1 MFHLPLYFRRDSWRY
16 LIPDPYNWKG
26 KCWRAQDYQFV
37 IPRKVQ
43 KLSISWQSVTEVLT
57 NLRCGAQSV
66 CCAASIN
73 NITGELTFLKTTIL
87 GIFCSPATLSPV
99 AKKSWRLFK
108 IFWCRQV
115 GNIRDRVEILR
126 LTPCFQAS
134 GRIPTLPYARAATTE
149 FYYIRFEIVI
159 QSSSA

>member
-1 MFHLPLYFRRDSWRY
+1 MGDQRKRDLVMPVVNRERRLKYYSLITRVPSSPFFRRDSWRY

-73 NITGELTFLKTTIL
+73 NITGSELTFLKTTIL

-108 IFWCRQV
+108 IFVCAMSSGSRQ
-115 GNIRDRVEILR
+115 RQR
-126 LTPCFQAS
+126 
-134 GRIPTLPYARAATTE
+134 
-149 FYYIRFEIVI
+149 
-159 QSSSA
+159 